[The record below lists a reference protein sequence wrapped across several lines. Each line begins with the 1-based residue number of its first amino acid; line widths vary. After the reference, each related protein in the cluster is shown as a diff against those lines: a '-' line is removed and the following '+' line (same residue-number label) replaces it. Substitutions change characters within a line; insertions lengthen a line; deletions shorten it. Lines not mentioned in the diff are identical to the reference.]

1 MDKFHTCCFTGHREV
16 PRAQQPGLYR
26 RLEETIRHLNQRG
39 FDTFLAGGALGF
51 DTMAARMTLQLR
63 QEGLLLRLVLAL
75 PCQDQD
81 SRWSAADR
89 ERYEQIKLAAD
100 DVVCLSDHYY
110 PGCMQ
115 ARNRYMV
122 ERSACCVAYQTRSSG
137 GTAQTVSLCFDQ
149 HVPVIR
155 LTHDQQPDF
164 TPIKE
169 RRYPI

>member
-16 PRAQQPGLYR
+16 PRAQWPGLYR

-51 DTMAARMTLQLR
+51 DTMAARMTLHLR

-75 PCQDQD
+75 PCQGQE
-81 SRWSAADR
+81 SRWPLVHR
-89 ERYEQIKLAAD
+89 QRYEEILAQAD

-110 PGCMQ
+110 RGCMQ
-115 ARNRYMV
+115 NRNRYMV
-122 ERSACCVAYQTRSSG
+122 ERSSCCVAYQTKPTG
-137 GTAQTVSLCFDQ
+137 GTVQTVGLCLQ
-149 HVPVIR
+149 QNVPVIHLR
-155 LTHDQQPDF
+155 YDQPPDF

-169 RRYPI
+169 RRYPL